1 MRIECW
7 VRAALPLP
15 VTLGPLWVLSDG
27 SVTGNSTVLFC
38 FACVVFVA
46 ARELSLVAVSGGYS
60 IVAVDRLLIVVA
72 SLVAEHRL

>member
-1 MRIECW
+1 MLGQGSIATPSHPW
-7 VRAALPLP
+7 ATVGLVRWLC
-15 VTLGPLWVLSDG
+15 DRD
-27 SVTGNSTVLFC
+27 STVLFC

-72 SLVAEHRL
+72 SLVAEHGP